1 MDRVTL
7 LKAMNELVLALGDE
21 EQIEPWLINGIGD
34 CPSEED
40 FEFVAEN
47 EESFAETVHT
57 FIQLARHFKEGIK
70 LFGKWYK

>member
-21 EQIEPWLINGIGD
+21 EQIEPWLIVGMGD

-40 FEFVAEN
+40 FEFVANN
-47 EESFAETVHT
+47 EESFAETVHE
-57 FIQLARHFKEGIK
+57 FIKLSKHFKEGVY
-70 LFGKWYK
+70 LDNKWSK